1 VDEGP
6 VAACGTSVTAEH
18 LAQLRQATPGGLA
31 DLIVALDP
39 DPAGQKAAVR
49 VWSMLDP
56 AEAAGARTVSLPDG
70 VDPAQLVQDGLVD
83 ELRRAVDEPR
93 PLTHAVIDTIV
104 NDARLD
110 HIEGRVAAVRQVAA
124 TVAQLPTAAVAE
136 ATTYLTGRMG
146 DRLDAR
152 TVADEIVGGAAQLVV
167 SHVPAGW
174 KVTVGDDLK
183 LAVTAPADSAGS
195 NGQFEYRG
203 RDMAGR
209 WSPREMSSVDVE
221 LRVVYPVSPNWFTWA
236 GTPITLDPAA
246 ANNDSLKSVGATDL
260 AIQVPAVQ
268 LPGTAATNPDGT
280 FTFAP
285 AAGFT
290 GDVELSFRSGDARG
304 TTVGG
309 VLHVLGPIA
318 QDWKVTFPAGGEGQ
332 VFDLLDETLWGN
344 HTDLTSYLDR
354 WVATPTGAAAPR
366 SRYAV
371 GTIGPPVEYR
381 QTISGLNSS

>member
-1 VDEGP
+1 
-6 VAACGTSVTAEH
+6 
-18 LAQLRQATPGGLA
+18 
-31 DLIVALDP
+31 
-39 DPAGQKAAVR
+39 
-49 VWSMLDP
+49 M
-56 AEAAGARTVSLPDG
+56 
-70 VDPAQLVQDGLVD
+70 
-83 ELRRAVDEPR
+83 
-93 PLTHAVIDTIV
+93 
-104 NDARLD
+104 ARLD
-110 HIEGRVAAVRQVAA
+110 HVEGRVAAVRQVAT

-146 DRLDAR
+146 DRLDAL
-152 TVADEIVGGAAQLVV
+152 TVADEIVGAHLDAHTPQLEPTPASAPALGFPDTKRNPLVVGAGIETVVDVLVNDEIVGGAAQLVV

-183 LAVTAPADSAGS
+183 LAVTAPADSAVS

-260 AIQVPAVQ
+260 AIQVPTVQ

-290 GDVELSFRSGDARG
+290 GFVELSFRSGDARG

-318 QDWKVTFPAGGEGQ
+318 QDWEVTFPAGGEGQ
-332 VFDLLDETLWGN
+332 VSDLLDGTL
-344 HTDLTSYLDR
+344 
-354 WVATPTGAAAPR
+354 
-366 SRYAV
+366 
-371 GTIGPPVEYR
+371 
-381 QTISGLNSS
+381 